1 VRFFSSWF
9 LHLLLQPLDLMIHQK
24 RYGVSHYLRQM
35 DNFTIF
41 GSNKRKLKK
50 AAGGHSGVACR
61 GRAETEGELA
71 DLPHGLYAKGDQSPR
86 GPAGEEAAAPASKA
100 PIRAGIPFRAWIYD
114 PPKAQPVSAQTG
126 ATHLLSQKR
135 PELGHLIQEGLRFD
149 LTTGATAKMQ
159 QSANI
164 RTALPTENQVRPEK
178 KSSEGNVGG
187 CNDYTRPIRRHER
200 SGTMKVQGM
209 TDPGRFTVE
218 EIPGTGRSL
227 VRLFQNAAPVHT
239 EDFEGFEYDEY
250 HVEVQTWPGL
260 AKSVQDNYEEY
271 LKKGKDNEVDRSNAA
286 LFQAQTDTD
295 AMVVDQEFRITMF
308 EIGLTGL

>member
-1 VRFFSSWF
+1 
-9 LHLLLQPLDLMIHQK
+9 
-24 RYGVSHYLRQM
+24 
-35 DNFTIF
+35 
-41 GSNKRKLKK
+41 
-50 AAGGHSGVACR
+50 
-61 GRAETEGELA
+61 
-71 DLPHGLYAKGDQSPR
+71 
-86 GPAGEEAAAPASKA
+86 
-100 PIRAGIPFRAWIYD
+100 
-114 PPKAQPVSAQTG
+114 
-126 ATHLLSQKR
+126 
-135 PELGHLIQEGLRFD
+135 
-149 LTTGATAKMQ
+149 
-159 QSANI
+159 
-164 RTALPTENQVRPEK
+164 
-178 KSSEGNVGG
+178 
-187 CNDYTRPIRRHER
+187 
-200 SGTMKVQGM
+200 MKVQGM

-295 AMVVDQEFRITMF
+295 AMVVDQEFRITML